1 METSFRFVSG
11 CHRRS
16 PQKTSKLCKS
26 RSGRFRLMNAKAF
39 PDLRLGF
46 KGENL
51 RRLKAKLMDYAV
63 MGYLTIR

>member
-1 METSFRFVSG
+1 
-11 CHRRS
+11 
-16 PQKTSKLCKS
+16 
-26 RSGRFRLMNAKAF
+26 MNAKSL

-51 RRLKAKLMDYAV
+51 RRLKAKLMDYAA